1 MQDRT
6 RQFRT
11 RQFRTKR
18 LRTGQ
23 CQTAQAASTK
33 PCLLLHLLILL
44 AILLAANSESANAG
58 NHLFILSGQS
68 NMTGTV
74 RDAFAQRVQQHFGE
88 ENAVVVMRMKSGRG
102 IRFWV
107 ADYAQPKGRDLSTKK
122 MNSNGQEYEPLI
134 QTAMDAAKKA
144 TFDTVGFIW
153 MQGES
158 DANNRLSDVYEQSFV
173 KLTDQLKKDLNRDN
187 MYYVIG
193 RINDYARDRPD
204 NEHWRRVREAQVRL
218 GKITGN
224 AWIDTD
230 DLNGGDEDQPQ
241 GDIHFPRQGARTLG
255 QRFADK
261 AIELI
266 EKRDLTVEIE

>member
-1 MQDRT
+1 MQDQM
-6 RQFRT
+6 RQFQAKR
-11 RQFRTKR
+11 FRW
-18 LRTGQ
+18 GQ
-23 CQTAQAASTK
+23 CQTDQAESTK
-33 PCLLLHLLILL
+33 QHLRLHVLSLL
-44 AILLAANSESANAG
+44 AILLAANLESANAG

-74 RDAFAQRVQQHFGE
+74 RDAFAERVQQHFGE
-88 ENAVVVMRMKSGRG
+88 QNAVVVMRMKSGRG

-134 QTAMDAAKKA
+134 QTAKGAAKKA
-144 TFDTVGFIW
+144 TFDTVGFVW

-158 DANNRLSDVYEQSFV
+158 DANNRLSAVYEQSFV
-173 KLTDQLKKDLNRDN
+173 KLTAQLKNDLNRND

-204 NEHWRRVREAQVRL
+204 NEHWRRVRGAQVRL
-218 GKITGN
+218 GEITGN

-241 GDIHFPRQGARTLG
+241 GNIHFPRQGARTLG

-266 EKRDLTVEIE
+266 EKRELKVENE